1 MMKFTA
7 CYTKIDNGYMGQLLE
22 WPNVI
27 TEGETLNDCR
37 EMLIDAAGEMA
48 IVYREDGLKIPQPE
62 IFVEHVDVNLTPP
75 STKVDTSP
83 SQGRHLVSV
92 NLRPL
97 KRGRGP

>member
-62 IFVEHVDVNLTPP
+62 ILTEPLLIPLEEAALVN
-75 STKVDTSP
+75 
-83 SQGRHLVSV
+83 VS
-92 NLRPL
+92 
-97 KRGRGP
+97 